1 MIQKSDIH
9 KVVEATDLARLVSE
23 HIQLK
28 PQSGRHVGC
37 CPFHNEKTGSFV
49 VYPDGHYHCFG
60 CGKHGDAITF
70 VMDKMG
76 MDFLEAVRW
85 LARRANIELHER
97 EETEKERAERM
108 ETEQLYVTNELA
120 YRNFREAF
128 HQSDEAKAYAY
139 KRWGK
144 DYCDE
149 IGMGFAPGGQFLVG
163 KHHHRKS
170 LLTLGLIND
179 KDEDFFRNRVVIP
192 IRDRMQRV
200 IAFTARRIDGM
211 DDYKYINSKES
222 PIFKKGKVLF
232 GADVAFHNI
241 QRNKPV
247 IWVEGGPDVMRC
259 QILGI
264 KNVVSCLGTAISDE
278 QFEQMMKLSP
288 SITIVPDS
296 DPPKPGEKFGTGL
309 KAAIKNGRAALEKG
323 FRVYVKQIPVGK
335 EKRDPDSYFTSRQKF
350 DALEEED
357 FILWYSRYRF
367 EDAVSPLEK
376 SEAVKDVSSLLSY
389 VKDGT
394 SLDMYLDEL
403 KQYGPGKRV
412 WLKAIEGEKQR
423 MEIDRSKASATD
435 STDEMEQKYGFH
447 EENNKYYS
455 VTDKG
460 SVYEWS
466 NFKVFPLYL
475 IKYEDKPLRM
485 FLIRNEFG
493 DEALISLEPGD
504 LVSLNAFRTK
514 VEQEGNFIWKAT
526 EKELIKLKG
535 FLYKNTETAY
545 PILQLGWQKE
555 DFFAFGNGVCVN
567 GKFIPT
573 DDQGIVK
580 LPGRGI
586 FFLASNASYNRQNHK
601 QFAFEHQ
608 FVYRDV
614 SKITL
619 AEFTDQFF
627 KVFGDNAR
635 VGFAFLLATL
645 FKDLVI
651 RKTRSFPLLNLF
663 GPKGSGKSDMAAN
676 LMKFF
681 LNESK
686 GLSLLNSSM
695 PALGMAVGAV
705 ANALVH
711 LEEYKNE
718 LPPNR
723 IEFQKGMWDGI
734 GRTKMSMDV
743 SNRSETSAVDSGV
756 IVSGQEM
763 PTADI
768 ALFTRLI
775 FLQFP
780 RSEFTLEEKADHR
793 KLMDMMQPGLTHLT
807 VQILGLRDY
816 MEKRFPAM
824 YDQTF
829 DLVSRRLKNDP
840 IEDRI
845 LKNWVTVL
853 AVYRTLE
860 MELGINLSSQDL
872 LNICVDGIK
881 NQSRETKSNSELG
894 SFWNVI
900 QFLVSE
906 GELVDEC
913 DYKIKS
919 VRKFSSSKIKN
930 AEWQEN
936 RTVLYLQKSR
946 VFMLYKMR
954 ERSAGDNIIPDES
967 LKYYLEQSRAFLGEK
982 NVCYYVSKNG
992 EKVVAPDYMGQG
1004 PPKYQRTTQ
1013 RSYCFD
1019 YNILKSVYGINLF
1032 SRQDDGND
1040 YDEDE

>member
-1 MIQKSDIH
+1 MDKLVPRKLRHRLDIGVAVGEA
-9 KVVEATDLARLVSE
+9 VVEVVVDLLQLRANDLRSLEGDEDGAVVTHVSRDVF
-23 HIQLK
+23 QNLLR
-28 PQSGRHVGC
+28 QSKFPAVL
-37 CPFHNEKTGSFV
+37 
-49 VYPDGHYHCFG
+49 HYHFILAVLVFLAEAVIDLSRPLRVIG
-60 CGKHGDAITF
+60 DKHLIENHVIIKLDGKHI
-70 VMDKMG
+70 
-76 MDFLEAVRW
+76 
-85 LARRANIELHER
+85 
-97 EETEKERAERM
+97 
-108 ETEQLYVTNELA
+108 
-120 YRNFREAF
+120 
-128 HQSDEAKAYAY
+128 
-139 KRWGK
+139 
-144 DYCDE
+144 
-149 IGMGFAPGGQFLVG
+149 LV
-163 KHHHRKS
+163 
-170 LLTLGLIND
+170 
-179 KDEDFFRNRVVIP
+179 
-192 IRDRMQRV
+192 
-200 IAFTARRIDGM
+200 
-211 DDYKYINSKES
+211 
-222 PIFKKGKVLF
+222 
-232 GADVAFHNI
+232 
-241 QRNKPV
+241 PV
-247 IWVEGGPDVMRC
+247 DVEGQAHAACVRP
-259 QILGI
+259 
-264 KNVVSCLGTAISDE
+264 T
-278 QFEQMMKLSP
+278 
-288 SITIVPDS
+288 
-296 DPPKPGEKFGTGL
+296 PG
-309 KAAIKNGRAALEKG
+309 
-323 FRVYVKQIPVGK
+323 V
-335 EKRDPDSYFTSRQKF
+335 
-350 DALEEED
+350 
-357 FILWYSRYRF
+357 
-367 EDAVSPLEK
+367 
-376 SEAVKDVSSLLSY
+376 
-389 VKDGT
+389 
-394 SLDMYLDEL
+394 
-403 KQYGPGKRV
+403 
-412 WLKAIEGEKQR
+412 EG
-423 MEIDRSKASATD
+423 
-435 STDEMEQKYGFH
+435 
-447 EENNKYYS
+447 
-455 VTDKG
+455 
-460 SVYEWS
+460 
-466 NFKVFPLYL
+466 
-475 IKYEDKPLRM
+475 KPL
-485 FLIRNEFG
+485 L
-493 DEALISLEPGD
+493 L
-504 LVSLNAFRTK
+504 
-514 VEQEGNFIWKAT
+514 
-526 EKELIKLKG
+526 
-535 FLYKNTETAY
+535 
-545 PILQLGWQKE
+545 LGWQKE

-635 VGFAFLLATL
+635 IGFAFLLATL

-651 RKTRSFPLLNLF
+651 RKTHSFPLLNLF

-816 MEKRFPAM
+816 MEKHFPSM

-913 DYKIKS
+913 DYKIKN

-936 RTVLYLQKSR
+936 RTVLYL
-946 VFMLYKMR
+946 
-954 ERSAGDNIIPDES
+954 
-967 LKYYLEQSRAFLGEK
+967 
-982 NVCYYVSKNG
+982 
-992 EKVVAPDYMGQG
+992 
-1004 PPKYQRTTQ
+1004 
-1013 RSYCFD
+1013 
-1019 YNILKSVYGINLF
+1019 
-1032 SRQDDGND
+1032 
-1040 YDEDE
+1040 